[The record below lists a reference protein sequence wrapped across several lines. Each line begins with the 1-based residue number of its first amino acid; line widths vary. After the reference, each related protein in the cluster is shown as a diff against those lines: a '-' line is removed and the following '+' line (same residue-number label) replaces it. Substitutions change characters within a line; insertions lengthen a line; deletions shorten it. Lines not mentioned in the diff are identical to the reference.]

1 MMTDEFPI
9 PFHTELSSR
18 ATASNEVV
26 EAAAHE
32 RFESEDTVAGAS
44 ASASAA
50 QWAQSWQWFQ
60 ERRRLVS
67 RALNAYLT
75 CIAIPLPIILN
86 GTKMLQEKCESLTEL
101 NFALIHSRFGSL
113 EKSTVF

>member
-1 MMTDEFPI
+1 MMRLEF
-9 PFHTELSSR
+9 HAELSAR
-18 ATASNEVV
+18 AIASNEVV

-32 RFESEDTVAGAS
+32 RFESEDTSAGS
-44 ASASAA
+44 NTSASAA

-75 CIAIPLPIILN
+75 CIAIPLPLILN
-86 GTKMLQEKCESLTEL
+86 GIKMLHLQEQ
-101 NFALIHSRFGSL
+101 F
-113 EKSTVF
+113 